1 MSESPRRV
9 RARVVVVGRVQGVF
23 YRDSTRRTARQL
35 GVTGWVRNRVD
46 GGVEALFEGEEAAVR
61 EAVGLARAGPKLA
74 RVDRVDVAWE
84 EATGEFAD
92 FRVVG

>member
-61 EAVGLARAGPKLA
+61 RAVGFARAGPKFA
-74 RVDRVDVAWE
+74 RVDHVDVAWE